1 MTSRGSSGLRHRH
14 GSASFQAVNTFC
26 SSILPTPPSQIHPS
40 QWHWKLRHVTQ
51 NNFEDTTLHANIH
64 CHQSLVWLQA
74 SVLRS
79 NINVRLSPRPLQD
92 EVLIFTDSGILPDLV
107 LQHRLLLLV
116 VQQLIDGVGV
126 GFDDSTVL
134 VWFEQWAF
142 LDNQNIIQE
151 YCTRNRREG
160 KHKYLLNLQ
169 IRTHIYT
176 HTHLTK

>member
-79 NINVRLSPRPLQD
+79 NINIRLSPRPLQD
-92 EVLIFTDSGILPDLV
+92 EGLIFTDSGILQIWFCSTGSSSSWSSSSQMEQV
-107 LQHRLLLLV
+107 LGLMTQQCWSGLNNGLFWTTRILYKNI
-116 VQQLIDGVGV
+116 VQEI
-126 GFDDSTVL
+126 
-134 VWFEQWAF
+134 
-142 LDNQNIIQE
+142 
-151 YCTRNRREG
+151 EG
-160 KHKYLLNLQ
+160 KENINICLIYKYAH
-169 IRTHIYT
+169 TYT
-176 HTHLTK
+176 HTHI